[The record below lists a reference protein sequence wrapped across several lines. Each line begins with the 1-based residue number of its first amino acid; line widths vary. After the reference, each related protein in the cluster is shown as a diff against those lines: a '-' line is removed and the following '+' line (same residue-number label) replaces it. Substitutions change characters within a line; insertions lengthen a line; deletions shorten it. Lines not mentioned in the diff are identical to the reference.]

1 MFTDLVPPSNGRTE
15 SVCFSQLRRVGNT
28 VIHSSWLREIHTHLR
43 ILRKFVA
50 LWSVIKSSEGRNGVA
65 DLKTFSN
72 NLDASLTLKGERN
85 LRVYVVNLRN
95 EPLMPTT
102 PRKAKILLKSGE
114 ASVFKR
120 TPFTIQLLH
129 ASGETK
135 QPITL
140 GVDSGFQ
147 NVGLSVITEKEEV
160 FSAEV
165 KLRKDIVKLN
175 SERRAYRR
183 SRRNRKTWYREPRFL
198 NRKKDNGWL
207 APSIQHKLDSHI
219 KLIDMVKKILPIT
232 KINIEVANFDIQ
244 KIKNQDIEGTDYQ
257 NGEQSGFW
265 NVREYVLYRDGHIC
279 QHCKGKSGD
288 KILEVHHIDSRQT
301 GGDRPDNLITL
312 CGLCH
317 EKVSQNKLQLK
328 IRVSKGFRAESFMSM
343 VRWRLVNIIRE
354 KGDIV
359 SHTYGYITKGKR
371 IALGVEKTHI
381 NDAFVIAGGT
391 KGIFQTRLNSYLIQ
405 QVRKCNRKLYKGI
418 RSHIKN
424 TASRFV
430 NGFQRF
436 DKILFENIECFIFGR
451 RVTGRFDIRLLDG
464 TVVSS
469 SVSYKQLT
477 LLECSSTLLIER
489 GSGNSSNS

>member
-1 MFTDLVPPSNGRTE
+1 
-15 SVCFSQLRRVGNT
+15 
-28 VIHSSWLREIHTHLR
+28 
-43 ILRKFVA
+43 VA

-165 KLRKDIVKLN
+165 KLRTDIVKLN
-175 SERRAYRR
+175 SEKRQYRRA
-183 SRRNRKTWYREPRFL
+183 RRNRKTWHREPRFL
-198 NRKKDNGWL
+198 NRKKDSGWL

-219 KLIDMVKKILPIT
+219 RLIDMVKKILPIT

-257 NGEQSGFW
+257 NGEQCGFW
-265 NVREYVLYRDGHIC
+265 NVREYVLHRDGHIC
-279 QHCKGKSGD
+279 QHCRGKSGD
-288 KILEVHHIDSRQT
+288 KILEVHHINTRQT

-328 IRVSKGFRAESFMSM
+328 IKASKGYKAESFMSM
-343 VRWRLVNIIRE
+343 VRWRLVNIIRDI
-354 KGDIV
+354 GDIV
-359 SHTYGYITKGKR
+359 SHTYGYITKGNR
-371 IALGVEKTHI
+371 IALGISKSHA
-381 NDAFVIAGGT
+381 NDAFVISGGT
-391 KGIFQTRLNSYLIQ
+391 NQIRLNGYLIQ

-424 TASRFV
+424 TATRFIR
-430 NGFQRF
+430 GFQRF
-436 DKILFENIECFIFGR
+436 DKVLWKGVFPTRRSRGVECFIFGR
-451 RVTGRFDIRLLDG
+451 RTSGYFDIRRLDS
-464 TVVSS
+464 TKLSQ
-469 SVSYKQLT
+469 SVKYTELR
-477 LLECSSTLLIER
+477 LLETFRTFSLER
-489 GSGNSSNS
+489 RVADFPE